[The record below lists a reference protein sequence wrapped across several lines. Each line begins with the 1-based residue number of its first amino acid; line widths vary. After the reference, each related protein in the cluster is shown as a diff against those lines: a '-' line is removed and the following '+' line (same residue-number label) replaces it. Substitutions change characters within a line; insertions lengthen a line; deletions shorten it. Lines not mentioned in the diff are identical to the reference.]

1 MGKTGKNMEKGLSLR
16 KFNRETVSISNLKLP
31 VPHKRRREAFT
42 LIELL
47 VVIAIIA
54 ILAAIL
60 LPVLEK
66 AKERALGA
74 QCMNNLHEIQMGWV
88 MYNNDNNGKFPY
100 NSTGSASG
108 NVNWVSSDQD
118 YSGASDD
125 TNYQKLVDS
134 RYSLLALGVT
144 DPKVYHCPSDQSK
157 NFGSTGIPR
166 VRSYSMSQ
174 AIGPNNQATAT
185 GQGKWL
191 GSTSDSG
198 VVNMPSTLSDPIY
211 TVYMQES
218 MMRGALGPAD
228 IWVLIDEDPDH
239 INDGAFAVNI
249 PSSPAQTYWIDFPT
263 KYHANGCGVS
273 FADGHAE
280 IHGWRAPG
288 IIPTPTFTTQSQT
301 AVKWAGNPDVQWLA
315 SHTSAKYY

>member
-1 MGKTGKNMEKGLSLR
+1 MKNRRINNS
-16 KFNRETVSISNLKLP
+16 KFMP
-31 VPHKRRREAFT
+31 RRNNARASQRFNAFT

-47 VVIAIIA
+47 VVIAIIG
-54 ILAAIL
+54 ILAGIL

-74 QCMNNLHEIQMGWV
+74 QCMNNLHQIQLGWV
-88 MYNNDNNGKFPY
+88 MYNNDNIGKFPY
-100 NSTGSASG
+100 NSTGNAAG
-108 NVNWVSSDQD
+108 DLNWVANDED
-118 YSGASDD
+118 YSGSSDD

-134 RYSLLALGVT
+134 RYSQLAFAVT

-157 NFGSTGIPR
+157 NFGSTGLPR

-174 AIGPNNQATAT
+174 AIGPNNNGTAT

-198 VVNMPSTLSDPIY
+198 VVNMASTPSDPIY

-239 INDGAFAVNI
+239 IAAFAVNI
-249 PSSPAQTYWIDFPT
+249 PSSPALTYWVDFPT
-263 KYHANGCGVS
+263 KYHADGCGVS

-280 IHGWRAPG
+280 IHGWRDPG
-288 IIPTPTFTTQSQT
+288 IIPTPTFKAQTQA
-301 AVKWAGNPDVQWLA
+301 AVKWASNPDVQWLA
-315 SHTSAKYY
+315 SHTSSKYY